1 MFDVAVIGGGPAGS
15 AAASTLARLGH
26 RVILFERERFPR
38 FHIGESQLPWIN
50 EILQKI
56 GAEDVVAREGFV
68 QKWGASFTTSTGDAD
83 QYADFAQAFEVPRP
97 QTIQVPRERFD
108 QFCWTRCRVWRSC
121 AAGADHEGRGVRCG
135 RSHGHAQRCGW
146 RA

>member
-1 MFDVAVIGGGPAGS
+1 MVGYYLICFLHPIMTGTRDFDVAVIGGGPAGS

-26 RVILFERERFPR
+26 RVIVLERERFPR

-68 QKWGASFTTSTGDAD
+68 QKWGASFTTAD
-83 QYADFAQAFEVPRP
+83 R
-97 QTIQVPRERFD
+97 
-108 QFCWTRCRVWRSC
+108 
-121 AAGADHEGRGVRCG
+121 
-135 RSHGHAQRCGW
+135 
-146 RA
+146 